1 VFDKQSN
8 RWWLSIMAPDV
19 SIKRS
24 HEDGLNGGAKRV
36 KSTNGAQPQSS
47 GFEEDLTRLTQEIK
61 EADGKFE

>member
-1 VFDKQSN
+1 
-8 RWWLSIMAPDV
+8 MAPDV